1 MYDKQTMYICR
12 RRRQVELMSEGIII
26 SVDYGFGMKYGDED
40 EPYLMLEIKQT
51 NNWQCFQYF
60 HNDNI
65 RKVLEHF
72 NEKKINKLLYKT
84 VELGEMPNSTLNPNR
99 IRYTLAD
106 DWLYNDNKRQTIKIN
121 WKEGVNDTYE

>member
-1 MYDKQTMYICR
+1 
-12 RRRQVELMSEGIII
+12 MSEGIII

-51 NNWQCFQYF
+51 NNWQCCQYF

-106 DWLYNDNKRQTIKIN
+106 DWLYNDNKRQTLKIK